1 MHNGYERFALIPT
14 DKVANPTSVM
24 DTSKRLRKMITQSFD
39 DKIKPGKSM
48 KILPNSS
55 PMWKTEIKTKIRP
68 GLFLEMLRPNS
79 WRRVSVM
86 SWVQTAW

>member
-14 DKVANPTSVM
+14 DTVANPTSVM
-24 DTSKRLRKMITQSFD
+24 DNSKRLRKMITQSFD

-55 PMWKTEIKTKIRP
+55 PMWKTEMKTKIRP
-68 GLFLEMLRPNS
+68 GMF
-79 WRRVSVM
+79 
-86 SWVQTAW
+86 

>member
-1 MHNGYERFALIPT
+1 MHNGYERFALIPA

-24 DTSKRLRKMITQSFD
+24 DAGKRLRKMITQSFD

-55 PMWKTEIKTKIRP
+55 PMWKTEMKTKIRP
-68 GLFLEMLRPNS
+68 GMF
-79 WRRVSVM
+79 
-86 SWVQTAW
+86 